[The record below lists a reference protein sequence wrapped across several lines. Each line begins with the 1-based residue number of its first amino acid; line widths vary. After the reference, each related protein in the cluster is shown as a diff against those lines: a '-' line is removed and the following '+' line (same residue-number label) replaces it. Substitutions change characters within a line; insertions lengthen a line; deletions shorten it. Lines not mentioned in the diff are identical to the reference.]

1 MPHAIR
7 ARARYHGVRP
17 SFPSS
22 CRWRS
27 RPRPVRVHRD
37 EDVAD
42 AARTLQQQIVYNG
55 EVLDIAFESVRT
67 YKEGTRGPSFELSL
81 TPTSEGTQSLAYLD
95 ASVHLAYAL
104 LRMLERWGKRQG
116 KGEMYVRKK
125 AKPKKKRGGACVRV
139 HFGFWGG
146 ADKRCVI

>member
-67 YKEGTRGPSFELSL
+67 YKEGT
-81 TPTSEGTQSLAYLD
+81 QSLAYLD